1 MRISCLVL
9 TLVAALSASAQE
21 LTARIRS
28 AHPFGYFV
36 GDLIHARVD
45 VSGPENAALSRASLP
60 KPGPLTGLLD
70 LRDVTLRETV
80 ENGARLWRLDLT
92 YQNFYV
98 ALDAREIEIPGFDLS
113 VSTEAGAETVKV
125 PAWRVG
131 VSPLREITPQKQE
144 EAVDYLRP
152 DGSAP
157 FVDEVGP
164 RNLAAGAGAV
174 ALLALALVARDRA
187 WPPFQRRR
195 ARIFSALANEL
206 SNRLAGTD
214 DRQFDAAIQSVH
226 RALDMANGAT
236 LLSSDLP
243 EFLHRR
249 TEFRPLRTEFENF
262 FAASDKRFFG
272 GEGSSDE
279 FGGEQLARFVTA
291 LAKRE
296 RSG

>member
-9 TLVAALSASAQE
+9 SLVAALSASAQE
-21 LTARIRS
+21 MTARIHSARS
-28 AHPFGYFV
+28 FGYFV

-45 VSGPENAALSRASLP
+45 VSGLESAELSRASLP
-60 KPGPLTGLLD
+60 KPGPLTGSLD
-70 LRDVTLRETV
+70 LRDVKLSESV

-98 ALDAREIEIPGFDLS
+98 ALDARDIEIPSFDLAI
-113 VSTEAGAETVKV
+113 STPAGAETVKV

-131 VSPLREITPQKQE
+131 VSPLREISPQKREQ
-144 EAVDYLRP
+144 ATDYMRP

-157 FVDEVGP
+157 FVDEATP
-164 RNLAAGAGAV
+164 RNIAIGAGVA
-174 ALLALALVARDRA
+174 ALLALAFVARDRA
-187 WPPFQRRR
+187 WTPFQRRR

-206 SNRLAGTD
+206 SNRLAGSD
-214 DRQFDAAIQSVH
+214 DSEFDAAIQSTH

-243 EFLHRR
+243 EFLRKR
-249 TEFRPLRTEFENF
+249 PEFQPLRVNFERF
-262 FAASDKRFFG
+262 FAASKQRFFG
-272 GEGSSDE
+272 GEDSIDE
-279 FGGEQLARFVTA
+279 FSGEQLAQFVTA